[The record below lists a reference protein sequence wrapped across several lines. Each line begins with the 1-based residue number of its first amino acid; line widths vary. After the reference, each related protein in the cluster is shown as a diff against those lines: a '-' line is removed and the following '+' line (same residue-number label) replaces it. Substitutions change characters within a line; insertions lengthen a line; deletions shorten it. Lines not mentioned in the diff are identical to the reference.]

1 MTAMGSPATILVHAR
16 TIYKVTDATVLTDSS
31 LTMNST
37 VSVSVY
43 FEKSIPHGGPGD
55 GDGGVFCSLGRAV
68 LCFSTFLFYYQ
79 FTTN

>member
-1 MTAMGSPATILVHAR
+1 MTYFQEMINTSAGCSFKMTAMGSPATILVHAR

-43 FEKSIPHGGPGD
+43 FEKSIPHGCSGD
-55 GDGGVFCSLGRAV
+55 GDGGGGSSVP
-68 LCFSTFLFYYQ
+68 
-79 FTTN
+79 